1 MLARA
6 AAERKML
13 VRKTMVAVWRIGR
26 GGLDVLIEKIYEW
39 RESFW
44 ILLMVLM
51 TRMR

>member
-6 AAERKML
+6 AAERKIL
-13 VRKTMVAVWRIGR
+13 VRKTMVAVGRIGR
-26 GGLDVLIEKIYEW
+26 GGLDVLIEKICEW